1 VRPEE
6 GSQLDPSGVGSASVE
21 GDRGEDPN
29 REPTIDLPA
38 TLEAQFSAFIGP
50 LPHPAVMQG
59 YEDVL
64 PGAAE
69 RIIALAE
76 KQSAHRMGIE
86 SQVVTHESWRSWA
99 GLVAGTVIA
108 LAILGGAIGL
118 TISGHEE
125 VGALLGIAN
134 IAGISSVFVL
144 GRRAEQED

>member
-1 VRPEE
+1 MTPEE
-6 GSQLDPSGVGSASVE
+6 ASQLDPSNVGSGAIE
-21 GDRGEDPN
+21 GDRPEDPH
-29 REPTIDLPA
+29 REPTPQSPA

-50 LPHPAVMQG
+50 LPHPAILQG

-69 RIIALAE
+69 RIITLAE

-86 SQVVTHESWRSWA
+86 AQVVNHESWRSWA
-99 GLVAGTVIA
+99 GLGAGTVVA
-108 LAILGGAIGL
+108 LAVLGGAIGL
-118 TISGHEE
+118 TVSGHEE

-144 GRRAEQED
+144 GRRAGQED